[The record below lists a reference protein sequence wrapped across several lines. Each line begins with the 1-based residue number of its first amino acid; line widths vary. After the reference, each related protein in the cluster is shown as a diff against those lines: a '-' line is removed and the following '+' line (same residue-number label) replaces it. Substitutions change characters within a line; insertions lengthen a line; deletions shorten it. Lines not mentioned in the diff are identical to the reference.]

1 MSGCRKGEFLM
12 TTATNISGQ
21 TINDEL
27 ITALYCRLSVEDI
40 KDDKSKNKNGRE
52 DESNSISNQKQIL
65 LDYCKKHGYRNT
77 MFFIDDGISGTSFD
91 RSGFNQM
98 QQMVEE
104 GKICRIIVKDLSRF
118 GREQVEAGR
127 LTQIVYPS
135 LGVTFISI
143 QENVNSS
150 TGDGMEMLPFYNI
163 FNEWYAAQTSK
174 KIRAVWQSK
183 ANNGKRVSSTVPFGY
198 VKDAT
203 DKEKWLIDEPAAEVV
218 RKIYDLCLA
227 GRGPLQIARILE
239 AKKILLPSA
248 YYESVGRKHSNPVPQ
263 NPYRWD
269 QKTIVHILEN
279 RQYTGCAVN
288 FKSTTVSYKVH
299 KVIYNPKEEY
309 QIIPD
314 MQEPI
319 ISEEKW
325 LRVQELRENR
335 RRNTAT
341 GKSSLFSG
349 LVYCYDCGAK
359 LHFCAAKSLNKNQE
373 FFRCA
378 NYKDGR
384 GGTCK
389 IHYIRNIVLEKI
401 VLEAIRN
408 LAEFIRYNEK
418 VFLYMIAKQNDAMR
432 KAEYEKLKKTVADG
446 EIRMKELDRLIEKV
460 YEDNALGRIDDDR
473 YRKLMSKYEREQKDL
488 AITVSEGQET
498 LKSAEQKSV
507 DLRLL
512 LRTFREMTDIQELT
526 PTLVNSLIERIEVHN
541 NDKSSGHCFVKV
553 DIYFTGVGMICI
565 PQRKKL
571 LLLWKKQEE
580 ILKNTA
586 L

>member
-1 MSGCRKGEFLM
+1 M

-40 KDDKSKNKNGRE
+40 KDDKSKKKNGRE

-65 LDYCKKHGYRNT
+65 LDYCKKHGYKNT

-198 VKDAT
+198 VKDST

-239 AKKILLPSA
+239 AEQILIPSA
-248 YYESVGRKHSNPVPQ
+248 YYESVGRKHSRKVSINSC
-263 NPYRWD
+263 RWD
-269 QKTIVHILEN
+269 QATVVGILEN

-288 FKSTTVSYKVH
+288 FKTTTVSYKVH
-299 KVIYNPKEEY
+299 KKIYNTKEDY

-335 RRNTAT
+335 RRPTAT
-341 GKSSLFSG
+341 GRTSLFSG
-349 LVYCYDCGAK
+349 LVYCYDCGSK

-384 GGTCK
+384 RGTCK

-401 VLEAIRN
+401 VLESIRN

-432 KAEYEKLKKTVADG
+432 KAEYEKLKKKVADG
-446 EIRMKELDRLIEKV
+446 EIRTKELDRLIEKV

-473 YRKLMSKYEREQKDL
+473 YRKLMSKYEREQKEL
-488 AITVSEGQET
+488 AVTVSECQET
-498 LKSAEQKSV
+498 LKSAEQKSI

-553 DIYFTGVGMICI
+553 DIYFTAIGMICI
-565 PQRKKL
+565 PTEEEVIAMMEEARKNP
-571 LLLWKKQEE
+571 QEYR
-580 ILKNTA
+580 IVA
-586 L
+586 

>member
-1 MSGCRKGEFLM
+1 M

-40 KDDKSKNKNGRE
+40 KDDKSKTKNGRE

-65 LDYCKKHGYRNT
+65 LDYCKKHGYQNT

-183 ANNGKRVSSTVPFGY
+183 ASNGKRVSSTVPFGY
-198 VKDAT
+198 VKDST

-227 GRGPLQIARILE
+227 GRGPLQIARDLE
-239 AKKILLPSA
+239 KEKIPVPSA

-269 QKTIVHILEN
+269 PKTVVNILEN

-299 KVIYNPKEEY
+299 KVIHNPKEEY

-335 RRNTAT
+335 RRPTAT
-341 GKSSLFSG
+341 GRTSLFSG

-359 LHFCAAKSLNKNQE
+359 LHFCAAKSLSKNQE

-389 IHYIRNIVLEKI
+389 IHYIRNVVLEKI

-473 YRKLMSKYEREQKDL
+473 YRKLMSKYEREQKEL
-488 AITVSEGQET
+488 TVTVSEGQET

-565 PQRKKL
+565 PTEEEVIAMMEEARKNP
-571 LLLWKKQEE
+571 QEYR
-580 ILKNTA
+580 IVA
-586 L
+586 

>member
-1 MSGCRKGEFLM
+1 M

-21 TINDEL
+21 TINEEL

-40 KDDKSKNKNGRE
+40 KDDKSKKKNGRE

-65 LDYCKKHGYRNT
+65 LDYCKKHGYKNT

-91 RSGFNQM
+91 RSGFNRM

-239 AKKILLPSA
+239 AEKILLPSA

-299 KVIYNPKEEY
+299 KVIHNPKEEY

-314 MQEPI
+314 IQEPI

-341 GKSSLFSG
+341 GKTSLFSG

-384 GGTCK
+384 GGSCK

-432 KAEYEKLKKTVADG
+432 KAEYERLKKTAADG
-446 EIRMKELDRLIEKV
+446 EIRIKELDRLIEKV
-460 YEDNALGRIDDDR
+460 YEDNALGRMDDDR
-473 YRKLMSKYEREQKDL
+473 YRKLMAKYEREQREL
-488 AITVSEGQET
+488 AVTVSEGQET

-553 DIYFTGVGMICI
+553 DIYFTAVGMICI
-565 PQRKKL
+565 PTEEEVIAMMEEARKNP
-571 LLLWKKQEE
+571 QEYR
-580 ILKNTA
+580 IVA
-586 L
+586 

>member
-1 MSGCRKGEFLM
+1 MA
-12 TTATNISGQ
+12 TATNISGQ

-40 KDDKSKNKNGRE
+40 KDDKSKKKNGRE

-65 LDYCKKHGYRNT
+65 LDYCKKHGYKNT

-104 GKICRIIVKDLSRF
+104 GKVCRIIVKDLSRF

-198 VKDAT
+198 VKDST

-239 AKKILLPSA
+239 AEKILLPSA

-269 QKTIVHILEN
+269 QKTVVHILEN

-299 KVIYNPKEEY
+299 KVIHNPKEEY

-319 ISEEKW
+319 INEEKW

-384 GGTCK
+384 SGTCK
-389 IHYIRNIVLEKI
+389 IHYIRNVVLEKI

-446 EIRMKELDRLIEKV
+446 EIRIKELDRLIEKV

-473 YRKLMSKYEREQKDL
+473 YRKLMAKYEREQKEL
-488 AITVSEGQET
+488 AVTVSEGQET

-553 DIYFTGVGMICI
+553 DIYFTAIGMICI
-565 PQRKKL
+565 PTE
-571 LLLWKKQEE
+571 EE
-580 ILKNTA
+580 IIAMMEEARNNPQEYRIVA
-586 L
+586 

>member
-1 MSGCRKGEFLM
+1 MA
-12 TTATNISGQ
+12 TATNISGQ

-40 KDDKSKNKNGRE
+40 KDDKSKKKNGRE

-65 LDYCKKHGYRNT
+65 LDYCKKHGYKNT

-104 GKICRIIVKDLSRF
+104 GKVCRIIVKDLSRF

-198 VKDAT
+198 VKDST

-239 AKKILLPSA
+239 AEKILLPSA

-269 QKTIVHILEN
+269 QKTVVHILEN

-299 KVIYNPKEEY
+299 KKIYNAKEDY

-341 GKSSLFSG
+341 GKTSLFSG

-359 LHFCAAKSLNKNQE
+359 LHFCAAKSLSKNQE

-384 GGTCK
+384 SGTCK
-389 IHYIRNIVLEKI
+389 IHYIRNVVLEKI

-473 YRKLMSKYEREQKDL
+473 YRKLMSKYEREQKEL
-488 AITVSEGQET
+488 AVTVSEGQET
-498 LKSAEQKSV
+498 LKSAEQKSI

-526 PTLVNSLIERIEVHN
+526 PTLVNSLVERIEVHN

-553 DIYFTGVGMICI
+553 DIYFTAIGMICI
-565 PQRKKL
+565 PTEEEVIAMMEEAKKNP
-571 LLLWKKQEE
+571 QEYR
-580 ILKNTA
+580 IVA
-586 L
+586 

>member
-1 MSGCRKGEFLM
+1 M

-21 TINDEL
+21 TIYDEL

-40 KDDKSKNKNGRE
+40 KDDKSKKKNGRE

-65 LDYCKKHGYRNT
+65 LDYCKKHGYKNT

-198 VKDAT
+198 VKDST

-239 AKKILLPSA
+239 AEQILIPSA
-248 YYESVGRKHSNPVPQ
+248 YYESVGRKHSRKVSINSC
-263 NPYRWD
+263 RWD
-269 QKTIVHILEN
+269 QATVVGILEN

-288 FKSTTVSYKVH
+288 FKTTTVSYKVH
-299 KVIYNPKEEY
+299 KKIYNTKEDY

-335 RRNTAT
+335 RRPTAT
-341 GKSSLFSG
+341 GRTSLFSG
-349 LVYCYDCGAK
+349 LVYCYDCGSK

-384 GGTCK
+384 RGTCK

-401 VLEAIRN
+401 VLESIRN

-432 KAEYEKLKKTVADG
+432 KAEYEKLKKKVADG
-446 EIRMKELDRLIEKV
+446 EIRTKELDRLIEKV

-473 YRKLMSKYEREQKDL
+473 YRKLMSKYEREQKEL
-488 AITVSEGQET
+488 AVTVSECQET
-498 LKSAEQKSV
+498 LKSAEQKSI

-553 DIYFTGVGMICI
+553 DIYFTAIGMICI
-565 PQRKKL
+565 PTEEEVIAMMEEARKNP
-571 LLLWKKQEE
+571 QEYR
-580 ILKNTA
+580 IVA
-586 L
+586 

>member
-1 MSGCRKGEFLM
+1 M

-40 KDDKSKNKNGRE
+40 KDDKSKKKNGRE

-65 LDYCKKHGYRNT
+65 LDYCKKHGYKNT

-239 AKKILLPSA
+239 AEKILLPSA
-248 YYESVGRKHSNPVPQ
+248 YYKSVGRKHSNPVPQ

-269 QKTIVHILEN
+269 PKTVVNILEN

-288 FKSTTVSYKVH
+288 FKTTTVSYKVH
-299 KVIYNPKEEY
+299 KKIYNAKEDY

-341 GKSSLFSG
+341 GKTSLFSG

-384 GGTCK
+384 SGTCK

-446 EIRMKELDRLIEKV
+446 EIRIKELDRLIEKV
-460 YEDNALGRIDDDR
+460 YEDNALGRMDDER
-473 YRKLMSKYEREQKDL
+473 YRKLMAKYEREQREL
-488 AITVSEGQET
+488 AVTVSEGQET

-512 LRTFREMTDIQELT
+512 LRTFRDMTDIQELT

-553 DIYFTGVGMICI
+553 DICFTAIGMICI
-565 PQRKKL
+565 PTEEEVIAMMEEARKNP
-571 LLLWKKQEE
+571 QEYR
-580 ILKNTA
+580 IVA
-586 L
+586 

>member
-1 MSGCRKGEFLM
+1 M

-40 KDDKSKNKNGRE
+40 KDDKSKKKNGRE

-65 LDYCKKHGYRNT
+65 LDYCKKHGYKNT

-98 QQMVEE
+98 QKMVEE

-198 VKDAT
+198 VKDST

-239 AKKILLPSA
+239 AEQILIPSA
-248 YYESVGRKHSNPVPQ
+248 YYESVGRKHSRKVSVNSC
-263 NPYRWD
+263 RWD
-269 QKTIVHILEN
+269 QATVVGILEN

-288 FKSTTVSYKVH
+288 FKTTTVSYKVH
-299 KVIYNPKEEY
+299 KKIYNTKEDY

-349 LVYCYDCGAK
+349 LVYCYDCSAK

-384 GGTCK
+384 RGTCK

-401 VLEAIRN
+401 VLESIRN

-432 KAEYEKLKKTVADG
+432 KAEYEKLKKKVADG
-446 EIRMKELDRLIEKV
+446 EIRTKELDRLIEKV

-473 YRKLMSKYEREQKDL
+473 YRKLMSKYEREQKEL
-488 AITVSEGQET
+488 AVTVSECQET
-498 LKSAEQKSV
+498 LKSAEQKSI

-553 DIYFTGVGMICI
+553 DIYFTAIGMICI
-565 PQRKKL
+565 PTEEEVIAMMEEARKNP
-571 LLLWKKQEE
+571 QEYR
-580 ILKNTA
+580 IVA
-586 L
+586 

>member
-1 MSGCRKGEFLM
+1 M

-40 KDDKSKNKNGRE
+40 KDDKSKKKNGRE

-65 LDYCKKHGYRNT
+65 LDYCKKHGYKNT

-203 DKEKWLIDEPAAEVV
+203 DKEKWIIDEPAAEVV

-239 AKKILLPSA
+239 AEKILLPSA

-288 FKSTTVSYKVH
+288 FKTTTVSYKVH
-299 KVIYNPKEEY
+299 KKIYNAKEDY

-335 RRNTAT
+335 RRPTAT
-341 GKSSLFSG
+341 GRTSLFSG
-349 LVYCYDCGAK
+349 LVYCYDCGSK

-384 GGTCK
+384 SGTCK
-389 IHYIRNIVLEKI
+389 IHYIRNVVLEKI

-418 VFLYMIAKQNDAMR
+418 VFLYMIAKQNDAIR

-446 EIRMKELDRLIEKV
+446 EIRIKELDRLIEKV

-473 YRKLMSKYEREQKDL
+473 YRKLMSKYEREQKEL
-488 AITVSEGQET
+488 AVTVSEGQET

-553 DIYFTGVGMICI
+553 DIYFTAIGMICI
-565 PQRKKL
+565 PTEEEVIAIMEEAIRNP
-571 LLLWKKQEE
+571 QEYR
-580 ILKNTA
+580 IVA
-586 L
+586 

>member
-1 MSGCRKGEFLM
+1 M

-40 KDDKSKNKNGRE
+40 KDDKSKKKNGRV

-65 LDYCKKHGYRNT
+65 LDYCKKHGYKNT

-183 ANNGKRVSSTVPFGY
+183 ANNGKRVSSTVPYGY
-198 VKDAT
+198 VKDEN

-227 GRGPLQIARILE
+227 GRGPLQIARDLE
-239 AKKILLPSA
+239 KEKIPVPSA
-248 YYESVGRKHSNPVPQ
+248 YYESVGRKHRHKVPL

-269 QKTIVHILEN
+269 KATIVVILEN

-299 KVIYNPKEEY
+299 KVIHNPKEDY
-309 QIIPD
+309 QIIPN

-335 RRNTAT
+335 RRPTAT
-341 GKSSLFSG
+341 GRTSLFSG
-349 LVYCYDCGAK
+349 LVYCYDCGSK
-359 LHFCAAKSLNKNQE
+359 LHFSAAKSLNRNQE

-378 NYKDGR
+378 NYKSGR
-384 GGTCK
+384 GECTV
-389 IHYIRNIVLEKI
+389 HYIRDVVLEKI
-401 VLEAIRN
+401 VLDAIRN
-408 LAEFIRYNEK
+408 LADFIRYNEK

-446 EIRMKELDRLIEKV
+446 EIRIKELDRIIEKV
-460 YEDNALGRIDDDR
+460 YEDNALGRMDDER
-473 YRKLMSKYEREQKDL
+473 CRKLMAKYEREQKEL
-488 AITVSEGQET
+488 AITVLEGQET
-498 LKSAEQKSV
+498 LKSAEQKSI

-553 DIYFTGVGMICI
+553 DIYFTAVGMICI
-565 PQRKKL
+565 PTE
-571 LLLWKKQEE
+571 EE
-580 ILKNTA
+580 IMAMMDEARNNPQEYSIVA
-586 L
+586 

>member
-1 MSGCRKGEFLM
+1 M

-65 LDYCKKHGYRNT
+65 LDYCKKHGYKNT

-203 DKEKWLIDEPAAEVV
+203 DKEKWLVDEPAAEVV

-239 AKKILLPSA
+239 AEQILIPSA
-248 YYESVGRKHSNPVPQ
+248 YYEAVGRKHSRKVPI
-263 NPYRWD
+263 NSCRWD
-269 QKTIVHILEN
+269 QATVVGILEN
-279 RQYTGCAVN
+279 RQYTGCAIN
-288 FKSTTVSYKVH
+288 FKTTTVSYKVH
-299 KVIYNPKEEY
+299 KKIYNAKEDY
-309 QIIPD
+309 QIIPA

-335 RRNTAT
+335 RRPTAT
-341 GKSSLFSG
+341 GRTSLFSG

-378 NYKDGR
+378 NYKGGR
-384 GGTCK
+384 RGTCK
-389 IHYIRNIVLEKI
+389 IHYIRNVALEKI

-432 KAEYEKLKKTVADG
+432 KAEYEKLKKTVSDG
-446 EIRMKELDRLIEKV
+446 EIRIKELDRLIEKV

-488 AITVSEGQET
+488 AVTVSEGQET

-565 PQRKKL
+565 PTEEEVIAMMEEARKNP
-571 LLLWKKQEE
+571 QEYR
-580 ILKNTA
+580 IVA
-586 L
+586 

>member
-1 MSGCRKGEFLM
+1 M
-12 TTATNISGQ
+12 TTAANISGQ
-21 TINDEL
+21 TTNDEL

-40 KDDKSKNKNGRE
+40 KDDKSKKKNGRE

-65 LDYCKKHGYRNT
+65 LDYCKKHGYKNT

-203 DKEKWLIDEPAAEVV
+203 DKEKWIIDEPAAEVV

-239 AKKILLPSA
+239 SEKILLPSA
-248 YYESVGRKHSNPVPQ
+248 YYESVGRKHSNPVPA

-269 QKTIVHILEN
+269 QATVVHILEN

-288 FKSTTVSYKVH
+288 FKTTTVSYKVH
-299 KVIYNPKEEY
+299 KKIYNAKEDY

-341 GKSSLFSG
+341 GKTSLFSG

-384 GGTCK
+384 RGTCK
-389 IHYIRNIVLEKI
+389 IHYIRNVVLEKI

-408 LAEFIRYNEK
+408 LADFIRYNEK

-446 EIRMKELDRLIEKV
+446 EIRIKELDRLIEKV
-460 YEDNALGRIDDDR
+460 YEDNALGRMDDDR
-473 YRKLMSKYEREQKDL
+473 YRKLMAKYEREQKEL
-488 AITVSEGQET
+488 AVTVSEGQET
-498 LKSAEQKSV
+498 LKSAEQKSA

-565 PQRKKL
+565 PTEEELISMMEEARKNP
-571 LLLWKKQEE
+571 QEYR
-580 ILKNTA
+580 IVA
-586 L
+586 